1 MDAKRLQ
8 ETAQAMVAPGKGI
21 LAADESAPTIEK
33 RLKSIGVESTEENR
47 RSYRQLLLTTPGL
60 ADHISGVILFDE
72 TLRQSTT
79 DRIPFVDVLTKQ
91 GILPGIKV
99 DTGAKDLAGSPGEK
113 VTEGLEGL
121 PERLAEYR
129 KLGARFAKWRGVI
142 AIGKDLPTD
151 DCVGANAKALAQYAI
166 LCQDEGLVPIV
177 EPEVLMDGDHDIH
190 MCEEVTSGVLQETF
204 DQLVEHGVLLEGV
217 ILKPNMVLPGTK
229 SSTPATVAE
238 IAEITLRCLQNT
250 VPSAV
255 PGICFLSGGQS
266 PEEAT
271 INLNAMNTIGRHP
284 WELSF
289 SYGRALQ
296 EPVLKAWGGSSE
308 NAVAA
313 QHALTVR
320 ARYNGAARDG
330 KYSAGMEPAA

>member
-1 MDAKRLQ
+1 MNAEQLQ

-72 TLRQSTT
+72 TLRQSAT
-79 DRIPFVDVLTKQ
+79 DGTPFVEVLTKQ
-91 GILPGIKV
+91 GILAGIKV
-99 DTGAKDLAGSPGEK
+99 DTGAKELAGSPGEK

-129 KLGARFAKWRGVI
+129 ELGARFAKWRGVI

-190 MCEEVTSGVLQETF
+190 RCEEVTSGVLQQTF
-204 DQLVEHGVLLEGV
+204 EQLEELGVLLEGV
-217 ILKPNMVLPGTK
+217 ILKPNMVLPGTECT
-229 SSTPATVAE
+229 TPATVAE
-238 IAEITLRCLQNT
+238 IAEITLECFQKT

-271 INLNAMNTIGRHP
+271 TNLNAMNTMGP
-284 WELSF
+284 QSWELSF

-296 EPVLKAWGGSSE
+296 APVLKAWGGSSE
-308 NAVAA
+308 NAGAA
-313 QHALTVR
+313 QLALAER

-330 KYSAGMEPAA
+330 TYSAGMERPN